1 MPSTA
6 RSTSRTNPSGSAS
19 VIPQGT
25 PAENAV
31 PAVAAFADPGPLGLA
46 AFALTTFVLSFA
58 NAGLIPGAGA
68 AVLGLAA
75 FYGGLGQIIAGVWEF
90 ANKNTF
96 GATAFCSYGGFWLA
110 FWYLVSSK
118 SDVAAG
124 GGGVGIF
131 LIAFGIFTLYMTV
144 AALRTN
150 LALIAVFAALTLTFF
165 ALGIGAAANDAYHA
179 SSAVMM
185 PSQPPRRVIPS
196 AFPNAPIASA
206 RYVSVRNTNTA
217 TSARFVRSDAMVM

>member
-1 MPSTA
+1 
-6 RSTSRTNPSGSAS
+6 
-19 VIPQGT
+19 
-25 PAENAV
+25 
-31 PAVAAFADPGPLGLA
+31 PGPLGLA

-68 AVLGLAA
+68 AVLGLAI
-75 FYGGLGQIIAGVWEF
+75 FYGGLGQIIAGIWEF

-110 FWYLVSSK
+110 FWYLVSTK
-118 SDVAAG
+118 GDVAAG

-150 LALIAVFAALTLTFF
+150 LALIAVFAFLTLTFF
-165 ALGIGAAANDAYHA
+165 ALGIGAAAGAEGLSRLGGWLGIITALLAWYTSFAIVTN
-179 SSAVMM
+179 STFKRVVL
-185 PSQPPRRVIPS
+185 PVFPR
-196 AFPNAPIASA
+196 A
-206 RYVSVRNTNTA
+206 
-217 TSARFVRSDAMVM
+217 